1 MVFPVRTM
9 KLSTALL
16 TISLSATAL
25 ALGCATS
32 DATRGAEDPAGRYE
46 SESAKIAREEKARH
60 DARRHREAQR
70 DMKLDSELGVLDT
83 AEVEDTLQAHFDD
96 VRACYQRAGKAQ
108 GYAGGRVLM
117 RFLVGGDGH
126 VEDVWVIDS
135 SLGNYQVERC
145 LVEVGR
151 HVVFG
156 APSGNKATTFDYP
169 VEFRST
175 NQMAVLD
182 IDGLKIDHDL
192 EVFLPSLATCGP
204 IAKLPAT
211 AIMYIEPSGFPGSVG
226 LSAEAA
232 LDEEAGDCVVQAIRR
247 WKMSAALPGR
257 VLRANFRIPT
267 VIARAEPAPR
277 RAVSSASARKRR
289 R

>member
-1 MVFPVRTM
+1 MTRP
-9 KLSTALL
+9 TALL
-16 TISLSATAL
+16 TLTVAIAAL
-25 ALGCATS
+25 GTGCATS
-32 DATRGAEDPAGRYE
+32 DAARGAGGGEGYEDP
-46 SESAKIAREEKARH
+46 SAKIAREEQARY
-60 DARRHREAQR
+60 AAGRRHEAQR

-83 AEVEDTLQAHFDD
+83 AEVEDTLQSHFDD
-96 VRACYQRAGKAQ
+96 VRGCYERAGKAQ

-117 RFLVGGDGH
+117 RFHVAGDGH
-126 VEDVWVIDS
+126 VDDVWVVES
-135 SLGNYQVERC
+135 SLGNYSVERC

-151 HVVFG
+151 RVVFG
-156 APSGNKATTFDYP
+156 APSGHKSTTFDYP

-175 NQMAVLD
+175 NQVAVLD

-192 EVFLPSLATCGP
+192 TVFLPQLGACGP

-226 LSAEAA
+226 LAVEGA
-232 LDEEAGDCVVQAIRR
+232 LDEGAASCVVQTIQR
-247 WKMSAALPGR
+247 WKMSAALPGH

-267 VIARAEPAPR
+267 VIASAEPPPR

>member
-1 MVFPVRTM
+1 M

-16 TISLSATAL
+16 AISLATG

-32 DATRGAEDPAGRYE
+32 DASRGSEAQSGYE
-46 SESAKIAREEKARH
+46 SESAKIAREEQERAA
-60 DARRHREAQR
+60 ARRHREAQR
-70 DMKLDSELGVLDT
+70 DMRLDSELGVLDT

-108 GYAGGRVLM
+108 DYAGGRVLM
-117 RFLVGGDGH
+117 RFLVKGDGH
-126 VEDVWVIDS
+126 VEDVWVIES
-135 SLGNYQVERC
+135 SLGNYEVERC
-145 LVEVGR
+145 LVDVGR

-156 APSGNKATTFDYP
+156 APSGHKSTTFDYP

-175 NQMAVLD
+175 NQMTVLE
-182 IDGLKIDHDL
+182 IDGLKIEHDL
-192 EVFLPSLATCGP
+192 ATFLPQLAACGKL
-204 IAKLPAT
+204 AKDTVA

-226 LSAEAA
+226 LAANVA
-232 LDEEAGDCVVQAIRR
+232 LDEDAGDCVVQTIRR
-247 WKMSAALPGR
+247 WKMSAVLPNH

-267 VIARAEPAPR
+267 YFASAEPAPAQR
-277 RAVSSASARKRR
+277 RAVSSASGRKRR

>member
-1 MVFPVRTM
+1 M

-16 TISLSATAL
+16 TISLAL
-25 ALGCATS
+25 GAFGCATS
-32 DATRGAEDPAGRYE
+32 DAARSGDDDGEGYE
-46 SESAKIAREEKARH
+46 SESKKIAREEKAKF
-60 DARRHREAQR
+60 DKSRRREAQR

-83 AEVEDTLQAHFDD
+83 AEVEDTLQSHFDD
-96 VRACYQRAGKAQ
+96 VRACYERAGKAQ

-117 RFLVGGDGH
+117 RFLVAGDGH
-126 VEDVWVIDS
+126 VEDVWVVDS

-145 LVEVGR
+145 LVDVGR

-156 APSGNKATTFDYP
+156 APSGHKSTTFDYP

-175 NQMAVLD
+175 NQVAVLD
-182 IDGLKIDHDL
+182 IDGLKLDRDL
-192 EVFLPSLATCGP
+192 ESFLPSLATCGSVS
-204 IAKLPAT
+204 KLPAT
-211 AIMYIEPSGFPGSVG
+211 AIMYIEPNGFPGSVG

-232 LDEEAGDCVVQAIRR
+232 LDEDAGDCVVQTIRR

-257 VLRANFRIPT
+257 VLRANFRIPS
-267 VIARAEPAPR
+267 VIAAAAEPAPR

>member
-1 MVFPVRTM
+1 MVFVAPRTM

-16 TISLSATAL
+16 TISLAAG

-32 DATRGAEDPAGRYE
+32 DAARSADGEGGGYE

-70 DMKLDSELGVLDT
+70 EMKLDSELGVLDT

-117 RFLVGGDGH
+117 RFLVNGDGH
-126 VEDVWVIDS
+126 VGDVWVVDS
-135 SLGNYQVERC
+135 SLGNYEVERC
-145 LVEVGR
+145 LVDVGR

-156 APSGNKATTFDYP
+156 APSGNKSTTFEYP

-182 IDGLKIDHDL
+182 VDGL
-192 EVFLPSLATCGP
+192 
-204 IAKLPAT
+204 
-211 AIMYIEPSGFPGSVG
+211 
-226 LSAEAA
+226 
-232 LDEEAGDCVVQAIRR
+232 
-247 WKMSAALPGR
+247 
-257 VLRANFRIPT
+257 
-267 VIARAEPAPR
+267 
-277 RAVSSASARKRR
+277 
-289 R
+289 